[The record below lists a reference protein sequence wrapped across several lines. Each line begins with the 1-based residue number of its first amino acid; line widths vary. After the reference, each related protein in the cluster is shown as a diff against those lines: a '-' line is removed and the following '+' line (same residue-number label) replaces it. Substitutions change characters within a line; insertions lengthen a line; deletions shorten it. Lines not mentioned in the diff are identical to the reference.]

1 MKKITATMEDVTLSR
16 ITPAD
21 IEALKAIGKQT
32 FIETFAAHN
41 SAEDM
46 IVYLQNSF
54 AHDKLMAE
62 ITNPES
68 EFYFAHLAGEVI
80 AYLKINTG
88 SSQTEIREASGLEI
102 ERIYVLQQYQGKK
115 VGQFLYEWA
124 LQIARTRNFE
134 YVWLGVWEHN
144 TKAMAFYQKN
154 GFVAFDKHV
163 FTLGADDQTDIMM
176 KKILK

>member
-1 MKKITATMEDVTLSR
+1 MEDITLSR

-21 IEALKAIGKQT
+21 LEGLQKVGKQT

-41 SAEDM
+41 TDEDM
-46 IVYLQNSF
+46 AAYLENGF
-54 AHDKLMAE
+54 AHDKLLAE
-62 ITNPES
+62 INNPES
-68 EFYFAHLAGEVI
+68 EFYFAHLAGEI
-80 AYLKINTG
+80 IGYLKINTG
-88 SSQTEIREASGLEI
+88 SAQTELRDPNALEI

-124 LQIARTRNFE
+124 LQIARDRNFD

-144 TKAMAFYQKN
+144 TKAQHFYNKN
-154 GFVAFDKHV
+154 GFVPFDKHV
-163 FTLGADDQTDIMM
+163 FKLGSDDQTDIMM